1 MAGGAWVL
9 RRAAASDRPITP
21 YRLRL
26 WVTEIRNSLETARDA
41 RRAVADSRS
50 PATQIA
56 TKGGRHRDVAGS
68 RRRGQ
73 CYFHDAID
81 ALLLDGVVA
90 TRTGRLLRLVPDAR
104 IKTESQHEGVLRA
117 EPHDGRANGRGR
129 RRARQRLGYT

>member
-1 MAGGAWVL
+1 MSYGPLAALVVSYEPHVLHAHEDIVRVVLSTARVLYGPERYIPGPEETSIPVNTLSHQTSMAGGAWVL

-56 TKGGRHRDVAGS
+56 A
-68 RRRGQ
+68 
-73 CYFHDAID
+73 
-81 ALLLDGVVA
+81 
-90 TRTGRLLRLVPDAR
+90 
-104 IKTESQHEGVLRA
+104 
-117 EPHDGRANGRGR
+117 
-129 RRARQRLGYT
+129 